1 MRARVPARIGRPLR
15 RLRSAWREARVA
27 WRRRRLA
34 AAAGRGADGAP
45 RVLALAS
52 WTFPVY
58 SQSFVHQELACLAAA
73 GFDVRLV
80 FARRGRPSELAPAH
94 RALARRALRLPYD
107 PGVHR
112 LDLEHFERREPATL
126 ATALA
131 ELSEA
136 TGLGVARLLDHRDV
150 LRGLSVA
157 RLAEAFRADY
167 LHSYFFYEGALAA
180 WLAARLLDLPRGFTA
195 YADHRLDDYELKAAA
210 LQISTA
216 QLPVATSRGVAAE
229 LRALAP
235 GCAPRILVKPNAI
248 DTLRFPARPGAAADS
263 ARSAPLAIACVCR
276 IDPKKG
282 LEVLAEALPRLGVLG
297 IDAIV
302 RHAGAADP
310 GSAVETAAEDRL
322 RARLAALGI
331 AARFRREGVLGAD
344 GVARL
349 LAECPLFVAP
359 YVETSEGD
367 RDAVPTAL
375 LEAMSTGAAVVASD
389 AGSIAEVVT
398 PEVDGLLVPQRDPAA
413 LAAAI
418 ARLARDPALAARL
431 GAAAAATVRRR
442 FDVALCEGALHERV
456 RGLVERH
463 RRRGGARRSA

>member
-1 MRARVPARIGRPLR
+1 MRARIPARIRRPLR
-15 RLRSAWREARVA
+15 RLRSAWREALVA

-34 AAAGRGADGAP
+34 TAAGRGGDGAP
-45 RVLALAS
+45 RILALAS

-58 SQSFVHQELACLAAA
+58 SQSFVHQELASLAAA

-80 FARRGRPSELAPAH
+80 FARHGRSRELAPAH

-107 PGVHR
+107 PAVHR

-126 ATALA
+126 ATAFA
-131 ELSEA
+131 ELSAA
-136 TGLGVARLLDHRDV
+136 TGLDVARLLAHRDV

-216 QLPVATSRGVAAE
+216 ELPVATSRGVAAE

-235 GCAPRILVKPNAI
+235 DCAARILIKPNAI
-248 DTLRFPARPGAAADS
+248 DTRRFPERPRPA
-263 ARSAPLAIACVCR
+263 ARSAPPTPLAIACVCR

-282 LEVLAEALPRLGVLG
+282 LEVLAEALARLGDSG
-297 IDAIV
+297 IDAVV

-310 GSAVETAAEDRL
+310 AATVETAAEDRL
-322 RARLAALGI
+322 RTRLAELGI

-344 GVARL
+344 GVSRL

-359 YVETSEGD
+359 YVETPDGD

-398 PEVDGLLVPQRDPAA
+398 PEVDGLLVPQRDPGA
-413 LAAAI
+413 LAAAL
-418 ARLARDPALAARL
+418 ARLAGDPALAARL
-431 GAAAAATVRRR
+431 GREAAATVRRR
-442 FDVALCEGALHERV
+442 FDVAICEGALHERV
-456 RGLVERH
+456 RGLVEER
-463 RRRGGARRSA
+463 RRRGVARSTA